1 MSVLSWSECGRR
13 LQTCS
18 DPPVRT
24 VVVIQARIGSSRL
37 RGKVLADIGGRPMIA
52 HVLERA
58 RRITGI
64 DDVVVAVPD
73 LAEDDQLASVVA
85 SFGAPVVRGSTDD
98 VLGRYLA
105 AAEASGASVV
115 VRVTA
120 DCPLLSPS
128 VSSSVVAAY
137 ARGGADYASNTLERT
152 HPRGLD
158 TEVISVEALQTAGRE
173 AADPAE
179 REHVTPFIWRRPDRF
194 RLRSVRAATDRSDMR
209 WTVDVAEDLA
219 LVRSIHDELGPEP
232 FDVDEILELLDRRPD
247 LRALNAQISQKP
259 VD

>member
-1 MSVLSWSECGRR
+1 M
-13 LQTCS
+13 
-18 DPPVRT
+18 RT

-37 RGKVLADIGGRPMIA
+37 RGKVMADIGGRPMIA

-58 RRITGI
+58 RHITGI

-73 LAEDDQLASVVA
+73 LAEDDPLASAVA
-85 SFGAPVVRGSTDD
+85 SLGAPVVRGSTGD

-105 AAEASGASVV
+105 AAAASSADVV

-128 VSSSVVAAY
+128 VSSSIVTAY
-137 ARGGADYASNTLERT
+137 ARGAVDYASNTLERT

-158 TEVISVEALQTAGRE
+158 TEVVSVEALRAAGRE
-173 AADPAE
+173 STDPAE

-194 RLRSVRAATDRSDMR
+194 RLRSVRAATDRSALR
-209 WTVDVAEDLA
+209 LTVDVAEDLT
-219 LVRSIHDELGPEP
+219 LVRSIHAELGPGP
-232 FDVDEILELLDRRPD
+232 FDVDEILELLDRRPE
-247 LRALNAQISQKP
+247 LVALNAQISQKP
-259 VD
+259 VG